1 MKVGDLIKHN
11 KDGVLGIVTFE
22 WLSDKLSNKMVEVLW
37 VDGYRSDI
45 ATHRI
50 EKVDKK

>member
-1 MKVGDLIKHN
+1 MKVGDLVKHK
-11 KDGVLGIVTFE
+11 KDGVLGIVTLV
-22 WLSDKLSNKMVEVLW
+22 WVCYHSNKMVEVLW
-37 VDGYRSDI
+37 VDGYRSDT